1 MARPTM
7 DAALRKET
15 GKGYNRRLR
24 AAGKVPAVIYGNG
37 KASTAVSVNP
47 KEVVSYLNGEF
58 GRNTILN
65 VNVEGET
72 EPRLCIFKDHQV
84 HPWKRTLLH
93 LDLWEIDPDKPLVLQ
108 VPFGR
113 TGYHESEK
121 LGGRVEI
128 VRRTLKVSCLPA
140 DLPPIIEYDVS
151 QEDAESV
158 GVRISQ
164 LTMPDGLTAL
174 YKTDFAVLR
183 IRPPKMAEEE
193 ELEEGAEEEGA
204 EETEEAEE

>member
-1 MARPTM
+1 M
-7 DAALRKET
+7 
-15 GKGYNRRLR
+15 
-24 AAGKVPAVIYGNG
+24 
-37 KASTAVSVNP
+37 
-47 KEVVSYLNGEF
+47 
-58 GRNTILN
+58 
-65 VNVEGET
+65 
-72 EPRLCIFKDHQV
+72 
-84 HPWKRTLLH
+84 
-93 LDLWEIDPDKPLVLQ
+93 
-108 VPFGR
+108 
-113 TGYHESEK
+113 
-121 LGGRVEI
+121 
-128 VRRTLKVSCLPA
+128 SCLPA